1 MHVLVSCC
9 SDQCPV
15 IIQFHIPQVC
25 ATQYSVHIPQVA
37 TQYARVQDDV
47 WVEAASS
54 KVRLQQAAAG
64 RHGGRRHPRHPRQ
77 RATRS
82 TPRRAGGAKP
92 VHRITIVFKYCTHNT
107 RAS

>member
-54 KVRLQQAAAG
+54 KVRLAPRRSAPPTPPTPTCNEEHAAAC
-64 RHGGRRHPRHPRQ
+64 RRRQ
-77 RATRS
+77 ACS
-82 TPRRAGGAKP
+82 SDYNSIQ
-92 VHRITIVFKYCTHNT
+92 VLY
-107 RAS
+107 S